1 MAKLSN
7 RCALNH
13 FDASSLLVLLCG
25 SFFFF
30 LSATITENDTVGLD
44 LWLDSN
50 YIAEKFFILSNW
62 CSWKTMLYLVGI
74 LGDQKIILISWK
86 MVNESY
92 STITKKKSTK
102 LKDFKIKFCWE
113 TCSKVYL
120 KNFLFENVCERV
132 YTPYN
137 CSTVVNVW
145 WLY

>member
-30 LSATITENDTVGLD
+30 FFKR
-44 LWLDSN
+44 N
-50 YIAEKFFILSNW
+50 YCRKWYCGFRFMTRFKLYCWEILRSI
-62 CSWKTMLYLVGI
+62 KLVLLKNNAIPCRHLRGPKNNLNFLKDGKWEI
-74 LGDQKIILISWK
+74 QHHHQ
-86 MVNESY
+86 
-92 STITKKKSTK
+92 KKKSTK
-102 LKDFKIKFCWE
+102 LKYFKIKFCWE

-132 YTPYN
+132 YTP
-137 CSTVVNVW
+137 
-145 WLY
+145 